1 MKAFLRPPALSA
13 AVSTL
18 LAPADG
24 TRAQLLIT
32 GHDATVSFDFDE
44 TGRTVRHAAGRDTVS
59 IIDIRNPTK
68 LRRLANLL
76 LIGVEAGSG

>member
-1 MKAFLRPPALSA
+1 MKAFLRLLALSA

-32 GHDATVSFDFDE
+32 GHDAMVAFDE
-44 TGRTVRHAAGRDTVS
+44 TGKTVRHAAGRDTVS
-59 IIDIRNPTK
+59 IINICDPTK
-68 LRRLANLL
+68 LRSLAYLL
-76 LIGVEAGSG
+76 LI

>member
-18 LAPADG
+18 LAPAGG

-32 GHDATVSFDFDE
+32 GHDETVSFDE
-44 TGRTVRHAAGRDTVS
+44 TGKTVRHAAGGDTVS
-59 IIDIRNPTK
+59 IINIRDPTK
-68 LRRLANLL
+68 LRGLANLL

>member
-1 MKAFLRPPALSA
+1 MRAFLRLLPLSP

-24 TRAQLLIT
+24 TRAQMLIT
-32 GHDATVSFDFDE
+32 GHDETVSFDE
-44 TGRTVRHAAGRDTVS
+44 TGKTVRHAAGGDTVS
-59 IIDIRNPTK
+59 IVNIRDPTK

>member
-1 MKAFLRPPALSA
+1 MKAFLRPPARST

-32 GHDATVSFDFDE
+32 GHDETVSFDE
-44 TGRTVRHAAGRDTVS
+44 TGKTVRHAAGRDTVL
-59 IIDIRNPTK
+59 IIDIRDPTK
-68 LRRLANLL
+68 LRSLANLL

>member
-1 MKAFLRPPALSA
+1 MKAFLRLPALSA

-24 TRAQLLIT
+24 TPAQLLIT
-32 GHDATVSFDFDE
+32 GHNATVSFDE
-44 TGRTVRHAAGRDTVS
+44 AGKTVRRAAGRDNAS
-59 IIDIRNPTK
+59 IIDIRDPTK
-68 LRRLANLL
+68 LRSLANLL